1 MEHYMEQ
8 QLSLHLK
15 NFNKRVQVMN
25 QTNSRDLLLTAV
37 EARNIQAEIFELLAH
52 IVDLTEIK
60 KDREADSAINVELD
74 GGDF

>member
-1 MEHYMEQ
+1 MEQ

-25 QTNSRDLLLTAV
+25 QTNAKELVLTKL
-37 EARNIQAEIFELLAH
+37 EAQNLHAELFELLAQ
-52 IVDLTEIK
+52 IAELVDA
-60 KDREADSAINVELD
+60 RENLVADAVVTVGMD

>member
-1 MEHYMEQ
+1 MEPYMEQ

-25 QTNSRDLLLTAV
+25 QTNAKELVLSRI
-37 EARNIQAEIFELLAH
+37 EAQNLHAELFELLAH
-52 IVDLTEIK
+52 LADLT
-60 KDREADSAINVELD
+60 DSQQAVNNDVITVGMD